1 MFFLASFAFAACL
14 PLAAVAAKRIV
25 CGTAKSLKNEA
36 RARQTFATIHQAEAD
51 ALRKF
56 L

>member
-1 MFFLASFAFAACL
+1 MFFIASFAFAACL
-14 PLAAVAAKRIV
+14 PFAAVAAKRVI
-25 CGTAKSLKNEA
+25 CGTAKSLKTEA

-51 ALRKF
+51 ALRNF